1 MMDSGWVC
9 EEHPWPAV
17 GRPFTLVP
25 VALLGT
31 CRNGPIRRFE
41 LGHSFRLGRDRL
53 RDLRDGIGAGLG
65 HAIRLAVDSHS
76 ELFGRTALLPQTV
89 TAESRDR
96 VKLAHIVLLSV

>member
-1 MMDSGWVC
+1 MMDSGLVC

-65 HAIRLAVDSHS
+65 HAIRLAVIHTQSY
-76 ELFGRTALLPQTV
+76 
-89 TAESRDR
+89 
-96 VKLAHIVLLSV
+96 SVEQRFYRKPSPRRAAIE